1 MKPRIWTLVATMIL
15 AVGLALTACKGGE
28 EKAPAPAGAD
38 KATEGKTETPE
49 KATPKVDERQKLPE
63 APEAQDAPEPDPA
76 AAAAPE
82 KPEELMAMKAM
93 AEEAPARASRALE
106 KMDEAEESDDLS
118 KGSGAD
124 MDGEGG
130 APGPGGAKD
139 EAKKKGKNGGGDDE
153 DKKPVKTW
161 KKARVVPNMS
171 RLMVGDEEE
180 LPLKGMQVHVQ
191 VDGLRARVVLDLH
204 YFNDRSDQL
213 EGNFSLRLP
222 DGAAPYFLAFG
233 GEVTPAD
240 KAPGVPTFQSADAA
254 RAMDPSPERLMK
266 DREGTWTNVKDARM
280 VPKEKAAFAYHDT
293 VRRRVD
299 PALMEWSGAG
309 VFSARVFPLAPM
321 QLHKIVVAY
330 DVDLLRAG
338 DELVY
343 ALDLPSTSVETIVDL
358 HVNAGDGLTHTLAP
372 AGEPVAGE
380 GVAHYRFERPD
391 APTITVRVQAPD
403 AVLMAGA
410 DPKTGDYVAARF
422 TPPLDMVKNAE
433 APKGTPTA
441 VFLVDTSLSAN
452 PEKFNVWLG
461 LMEAILESNR
471 DQLTEFAVLFFNVE
485 TAWWQEGFTANTPE
499 NVKAL
504 MDFAKGLALEGATD
518 LDAALAAAAKPAW
531 FPGEKPW
538 DTFLLSDGSVT
549 WGEGDN
555 HALAARLRAGDRGPL
570 FAYRTGLAGTDTA
583 VLTHLT
589 RESGGAVFAVV
600 GESQI
605 TAAAKA
611 HRARPW
617 RIVGVDL
624 AGTTDLIIA
633 GRPGALFP
641 GQEVTLAGRGVPEAG
656 AKINLRLE
664 QVGYET
670 LFEIPVHATLA
681 SDLAPRVYGQVAVG
695 QLESFDAAAEDV
707 AGAYARHFRVV
718 GKTTSLL
725 MLESEEDYLRY
736 DIKPEEDAFLVKG
749 TPAGARVAKILAEIG
764 DALGDPKAAFQ
775 AWLEKL
781 GKMPGM
787 EFEIPAALK
796 VVLEQLPSDVFRVSA
811 PPLVC
816 TQRTTREIPGDL
828 QEQLITRKLV
838 YDKWAAEAERRLKE
852 HGPADALKAL
862 SNLVENAP
870 GDSVLARD
878 VGYSA
883 MEMGLGAQAYHLFR
897 RVAASRPF
905 EPQTYRAMA
914 QALTALGANDL
925 ALLYYEVGMIGR
937 WDSRFGEFRKILL
950 MDYQKFLEQVVAG
963 ALQIKSLDYAK
974 ARLETVSKEIALSKA
989 DLVVMIDWNTDGT
1002 DVDLHVMEPTGEEC
1016 YYSNANTRI
1025 GGQLTMDVT
1034 QGYGPEMYVL
1044 EKAPAGTYQIRA
1056 KYFSSD
1062 ANRASTRT
1070 KVFATIYRDW
1080 GRPTESVQKKT
1091 VVLRDGKEM
1100 HDLAT
1105 VVVKAAKK

>member
-1 MKPRIWTLVATMIL
+1 
-15 AVGLALTACKGGE
+15 
-28 EKAPAPAGAD
+28 
-38 KATEGKTETPE
+38 EGT
-49 KATPKVDERQKLPE
+49 
-63 APEAQDAPEPDPA
+63 
-76 AAAAPE
+76 
-82 KPEELMAMKAM
+82 
-93 AEEAPARASRALE
+93 
-106 KMDEAEESDDLS
+106 
-118 KGSGAD
+118 
-124 MDGEGG
+124 
-130 APGPGGAKD
+130 
-139 EAKKKGKNGGGDDE
+139 
-153 DKKPVKTW
+153 
-161 KKARVVPNMS
+161 
-171 RLMVGDEEE
+171 
-180 LPLKGMQVHVQ
+180 
-191 VDGLRARVVLDLH
+191 
-204 YFNDRSDQL
+204 
-213 EGNFSLRLP
+213 FSLRLP
-222 DGAAPYFLAFG
+222 DGASPYFLAFG
-233 GEVTPAD
+233 GEVIAAD
-240 KAPGVPTFQSADAA
+240 GAPEAPTFQSAEAS
-254 RAMDPSPERLMK
+254 RAMDPSPEGLLK
-266 DREGTWTNVKDARM
+266 DREGTWTEVKDARM
-280 VPKEKAAFAYHDT
+280 VPKEKAAFAYQET

-309 VFSARVFPLAPM
+309 VFSSRVFPLQAKK
-321 QLHKIVVAY
+321 LHKIVVAY

-338 DELVY
+338 RELIY
-343 ALDLPSTSVETIVDL
+343 ALDLPPTAVETIVDL
-358 HVNAGDGLTHTLAP
+358 QVSAGAGLTHTVAP
-372 AGEPVAGE
+372 GAEPVAAE

-403 AVLMAGA
+403 AVLMAGV
-410 DPKTGDYVAARF
+410 DPKTGDFVAARF
-422 TPPLDMVKNAE
+422 VPPLSEMKSAKT
-433 APKGTPTA
+433 PKGTPRA

-452 PEKFNVWLG
+452 PEGFNVWLG
-461 LMEAILESNR
+461 LMETILAANR
-471 DQLTEFAVLFFNVE
+471 DQLTDFAVLYFNVE
-485 TAWWQEGFTANTPE
+485 ATWWRSEFTANTPE

-504 MDFAKGLALEGATD
+504 MDSAKGLALEGATD
-518 LDAALAAAAKPAW
+518 LDGALAAAASPAW
-531 FPGEKPW
+531 FQGAGAW

-549 WGEGDN
+549 WGEGDT
-555 HALAARLRAGDRGPL
+555 HALAARLRAGDRGPV

-600 GESQI
+600 GASQI
-605 TAAAKA
+605 EAAARA

-624 AGTTDLIIA
+624 AGTSDLILA

-641 GQEVTLAGRGVPEAG
+641 GQEVTLAGRGVAADG
-656 AKINLRLE
+656 AQINLRLE
-664 QVGYET
+664 QAGQET
-670 LFEIPVHATLA
+670 LIEIPISARLP

-695 QLESFDAAAEDV
+695 QLESFGAAAEDV

-718 GKTTSLL
+718 GQTTSLL
-725 MLESEEDYLRY
+725 MLESEADYQRY

-749 TPAGARVAKILAEIG
+749 TLAGARVTKILAEIG
-764 DALGDPKAAFQ
+764 DALGDPKAAFE

-781 GKMPGM
+781 TKMPGM

-796 VVLEQLPSDVFRVSA
+796 VVLEQLPAASFRVSA
-811 PPLVC
+811 PPLIC
-816 TQRTTREIPGDL
+816 AQRTTKEIPGDL
-828 QEQLITRKLV
+828 QEQLITRKLI
-838 YDKWAAEAERRLKE
+838 YDQWTEEAERRLKA

-878 VGYSA
+878 VGFSA

-925 ALLYYEVGMIGR
+925 ALLYYEVGMIGH

-950 MDYQKFLEQVVAG
+950 MDYQKFLEQVAAG
-963 ALQIKSLDYAK
+963 AIQVTASDYAK
-974 ARLETVSKEIALSKA
+974 ARLETISKEIGIAQA

-1002 DVDLHVMEPTGEEC
+1002 DVDLHVLEPTGEEC

-1025 GGQLTMDVT
+1025 GGRLTMDVT

-1044 EKAPAGTYQIRA
+1044 EKAPAGTYNIRA

-1070 KVFATIYRDW
+1070 KVFATVYRSW
-1080 GRPTESVQKKT
+1080 GRPDESVQRKT

-1100 HDLAT
+1100 HDLASII
-1105 VVVKAAKK
+1105 VKG

>member
-1 MKPRIWTLVATMIL
+1 MMKIRVVMIVCAMIL
-15 AVGLALTACKGGE
+15 ALAACKGGE
-28 EKAPAPAGAD
+28 QAPAEEAAD
-38 KATEGKTETPE
+38 KATEGKKDEEKKAAAPTDESQKVMTTPL
-49 KATPKVDERQKLPE
+49 V
-63 APEAQDAPEPDPA
+63 EPDPA

-82 KPEELMAMKAM
+82 KPEELMMLKS
-93 AEEAPARASRALE
+93 EAKEMERASAAVGGKL
-106 KMDEAEESDDLS
+106 DEAEESDDLS
-118 KGSGAD
+118 KDSIAD

-130 APGPGGAKD
+130 PGGGDRASP
-139 EAKKKGKNGGGDDE
+139 KKKSKNGGKDKDD
-153 DKKPVKTW
+153 KPVKTW

-180 LPLKGMQVHVQ
+180 LPLKGMQVHVR

-204 YFNDRSDQL
+204 YFNDRDSQL
-213 EGNFSLRLP
+213 EGSFKLRLP
-222 DGAAPYFLAFG
+222 DGASPYFLAFG

-240 KAPGVPTFQSADAA
+240 KAPGVPTFQSPEAA
-254 RAMDPSPERLMK
+254 MEMDPSPERLLK

-338 DELVY
+338 KELVY
-343 ALDLPSTSVETIVDL
+343 ALDLPPTAVDTIVDL
-358 HVNAGDGLTHTLAP
+358 HVAAPDGLIHTVSPAAPLA
-372 AGEPVAGE
+372 GGDDVGY
-380 GVAHYRFERPD
+380 YRFERPD

-422 TPPLDMVKNAE
+422 TPPLDLVKNAE
-433 APKGTPTA
+433 APKGTPSA

-452 PEKFNVWLG
+452 PEKFGVWLG
-461 LMEAILESNR
+461 LMEAILEANR
-471 DQLTEFAVLFFNVE
+471 DQLTEFAVCFFSVE
-485 TAWWQEGFTANTPE
+485 TAWWKPTFTPNTPE

-518 LDAALAAAAKPAW
+518 LDAALAAAGKPSW
-531 FPGEKPW
+531 LPGEKRY

-549 WGEGDN
+549 WGEGDT
-555 HALAARLRAGDRGPL
+555 HALSARLQAGSRGPL
-570 FAYRTGLAGTDTA
+570 FAYRTGLSGTDTA

-605 TAAAKA
+605 EAAAKA

-617 RIVGVDL
+617 RILGVEL

-633 GRPGALFP
+633 GRPGAIFP
-641 GQEVTLAGRGVPEAG
+641 GQEITLAGRGVAEAG
-656 AKINLRLE
+656 AKINLRLAQMGHE
-664 QVGYET
+664 S

-749 TPAGARVAKILAEIG
+749 TPAGARVLKILAEIG
-764 DALGDPKAAFQ
+764 DALGDPKAAFL
-775 AWLEKL
+775 AWLDKL

-787 EFEIPAALK
+787 EFEIPVALK

-816 TQRTTREIPGDL
+816 AQRLTKEMPGVL

-838 YDKWAAEAERRLKE
+838 YDKWTEEAERRLKA

-878 VGYSA
+878 VGFSA

-963 ALQIKSLDYAK
+963 TIELQAADYAK
-974 ARLETVSKEIALSKA
+974 ARLETVSKEIGLSKA

-1025 GGQLTMDVT
+1025 GGKLTMDVT

-1044 EKAPAGTYQIRA
+1044 EKAPAGTYKIRA

-1070 KVFATIYRDW
+1070 KVFATVYRDW

-1100 HDLAT
+1100 HDLANI
-1105 VVVKAAKK
+1105 VVKAAKK

>member
-1 MKPRIWTLVATMIL
+1 MKPRIWIL
-15 AVGLALTACKGGE
+15 AALLILSFTACKGGT
-28 EKAPAPAGAD
+28 EKAPDPAPA
-38 KATEGKTETPE
+38 E
-49 KATPKVDERQKLPE
+49 KATDGEKGRAEKAAAPQPAEQQKPPEVPKV
-63 APEAQDAPEPDPA
+63 AAPEPDPSD
-76 AAAAPE
+76 APAPN
-82 KPEELMAMKAM
+82 KPEELMEMKVM

-106 KMDEAEESDDLS
+106 KADEAEE
-118 KGSGAD
+118 A
-124 MDGEGG
+124 MDGLAKESAAMDDEAG
-130 APGPGGAKD
+130 APGLGAGSKD
-139 EAKKKGKNGGGDDE
+139 ESKKKGKNGDD
-153 DKKPVKTW
+153 DKDEPVKTW

-171 RLMVGDEEE
+171 RLMVGDDEE

-254 RAMDPSPERLMK
+254 RGMDPSPERLLK

-338 DELVY
+338 KELVY
-343 ALDLPSTSVETIVDL
+343 ALDLPPTSVETIVDL

-372 AGEPVAGE
+372 AAEAVAGE

-403 AVLMAGA
+403 AVLMAGT
-410 DPKTGDYVAARF
+410 DPGTGDYVAARF
-422 TPPLDMVKNAE
+422 TPPLDQVKNAE

-461 LMEAILESNR
+461 LMEAILEANR

-485 TAWWQEGFTANTPE
+485 TAWWQEGFTPNTPE

-531 FPGEKPW
+531 NPGEKSW

-555 HALAARLRAGDRGPL
+555 HALAARLRSGNRGPV

-605 TAAAKA
+605 AAAATA

-617 RIVGVDL
+617 RILGVEL
-624 AGTTDLIIA
+624 AGTTDLILA

-641 GQEVTLAGRGVPEAG
+641 GQEVTLAGRGVPAEG
-656 AKINLRLE
+656 AQINLRLE

-670 LFEIPVHATLA
+670 LFEIPIHATLA

-787 EFEIPAALK
+787 EFEVPAALK
-796 VVLEQLPSDVFRVSA
+796 VVLEQLPADVFRVSA

-816 TQRTTREIPGDL
+816 AQRMTREIPGDL

-838 YDKWAAEAERRLKE
+838 YDKWTEEAERRLKA

-963 ALQIKSLDYAK
+963 TLQLRSADYAK

-1070 KVFATIYRDW
+1070 KVFATVYRDW

>member
-1 MKPRIWTLVATMIL
+1 
-15 AVGLALTACKGGE
+15 
-28 EKAPAPAGAD
+28 
-38 KATEGKTETPE
+38 
-49 KATPKVDERQKLPE
+49 
-63 APEAQDAPEPDPA
+63 
-76 AAAAPE
+76 
-82 KPEELMAMKAM
+82 
-93 AEEAPARASRALE
+93 
-106 KMDEAEESDDLS
+106 
-118 KGSGAD
+118 
-124 MDGEGG
+124 
-130 APGPGGAKD
+130 
-139 EAKKKGKNGGGDDE
+139 
-153 DKKPVKTW
+153 
-161 KKARVVPNMS
+161 
-171 RLMVGDEEE
+171 
-180 LPLKGMQVHVQ
+180 
-191 VDGLRARVVLDLH
+191 
-204 YFNDRSDQL
+204 
-213 EGNFSLRLP
+213 
-222 DGAAPYFLAFG
+222 
-233 GEVTPAD
+233 
-240 KAPGVPTFQSADAA
+240 
-254 RAMDPSPERLMK
+254 
-266 DREGTWTNVKDARM
+266 
-280 VPKEKAAFAYHDT
+280 
-293 VRRRVD
+293 
-299 PALMEWSGAG
+299 
-309 VFSARVFPLAPM
+309 
-321 QLHKIVVAY
+321 
-330 DVDLLRAG
+330 
-338 DELVY
+338 
-343 ALDLPSTSVETIVDL
+343 
-358 HVNAGDGLTHTLAP
+358 
-372 AGEPVAGE
+372 
-380 GVAHYRFERPD
+380 
-391 APTITVRVQAPD
+391 
-403 AVLMAGA
+403 
-410 DPKTGDYVAARF
+410 
-422 TPPLDMVKNAE
+422 
-433 APKGTPTA
+433 

-461 LMEAILESNR
+461 LLEAILEANR

-485 TAWWQEGFTANTPE
+485 AAWWYEGFTANTPE

-504 MDFAKGLALEGATD
+504 MGYAKGLALEGATD
-518 LDAALAAAAKPAW
+518 LAAALAAAAKPAW
-531 FPGEKPW
+531 FTGKGSW
-538 DTFLLSDGSVT
+538 DTFLLGDGSVT

-555 HALAARLRAGDRGPL
+555 HALAARLSGGGRGPL

-583 VLTHLT
+583 VLTHLA

-605 TAAAKA
+605 AAAAKA

-617 RIVGVDL
+617 RVVGVEL
-624 AGTTDLIIA
+624 AGTSDLILA

-641 GQEVTLAGRGVPEAG
+641 GQEMTLAGRGVPEDSAR
-656 AKINLRLE
+656 INLRLE
-664 QVGYET
+664 QAGHET
-670 LFEIPVHATLA
+670 LFEIPLTARIP

-725 MLESEEDYLRY
+725 MLESEEDYQRY

-749 TPAGARVAKILAEIG
+749 TPAGARVARILAEIG
-764 DALGDPKAAFQ
+764 DALGDPKAAFL
-775 AWLEKL
+775 AWLHKL
-781 GKMPGM
+781 GRMPGM
-787 EFEIPAALK
+787 EFEVPAALK
-796 VVLEQLPSDVFRVSA
+796 VVLEQLPADAFRVTA

-816 TQRTTREIPGDL
+816 AQRTAKEIPGVL

-838 YDKWAAEAERRLKE
+838 YDKWTEEAERRLKA

-878 VGYSA
+878 VGFSA

-914 QALTALGANDL
+914 RALTALGAADL

-950 MDYQKFLEQVVAG
+950 MDYQKFLEQVAAG
-963 ALQIKSLDYAK
+963 EIKVRAADYAK
-974 ARLETVSKEIALSKA
+974 ARLETVSREIGLSKA

-1025 GGQLTMDVT
+1025 GGRLTMDVI

-1044 EKAPAGTYQIRA
+1044 EKAPAGTYTIRA

-1070 KVFATIYRDW
+1070 KVFATVYRDW
-1080 GRPTESVQKKT
+1080 GRPTESVRKKT

-1105 VVVKAAKK
+1105 IVVKAKKE